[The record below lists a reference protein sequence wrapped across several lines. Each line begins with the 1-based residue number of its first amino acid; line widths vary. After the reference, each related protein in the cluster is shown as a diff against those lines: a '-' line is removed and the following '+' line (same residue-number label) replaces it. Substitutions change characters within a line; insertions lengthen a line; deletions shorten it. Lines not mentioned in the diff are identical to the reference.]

1 MAEDTVVKESKK
13 TKSRKVRLRA
23 FRIENKELSA
33 NKSPAKSLILERLE
47 NTIKVKDRCML
58 LNSEDPNQEQDLI
71 SCYETSTKSNSV
83 FCTMLRI
90 TPSSELEQVPDKL
103 FEKKDFTIDEL
114 ESSKIE
120 SLVVCKNHFYF
131 CVNDRYLITNLPL
144 RSTISSLQ
152 TYICW
157 LTKNELL
164 EFTPMIDTQNQ
175 TQLKDLSLISVKDP
189 APIQVESNEISLPP
203 PNESSQ
209 KNNVSVI
216 EEKSK
221 KIRLDEIVM
230 NAIKASLSKSSS
242 LKELMDNKIVSA
254 ELLIKFSKPRK
265 MSDEDYASILGAT
278 LKPVSDL
285 DNVTFK
291 RKDGKT
297 EVKGKDLLKTKF
309 VDIELTGTGK
319 LNEQMLF
326 QEMSR
331 YLIDIERENS
341 NS

>member
-1 MAEDTVVKESKK
+1 MAEENPKK
-13 TKSRKVRLRA
+13 QNKKAKSRKVRLRA
-23 FRIENKELSA
+23 FKIENKELSS
-33 NKSPAKSLILERLE
+33 NKSPAKGLILEKLE

-58 LNSEDPNQEQDLI
+58 LNSEDPSQEQDLI
-71 SCYETSTKSNSV
+71 SCYEISTKSNSV

-90 TPSSELEQVPDKL
+90 TPSNELEQIPDKL
-103 FEKKDFTIDEL
+103 FEKKDFTLDEL
-114 ESSKIE
+114 ESSKID

-131 CVNDRYLITNLPL
+131 CINDKYLITNLPL
-144 RSTISSLQ
+144 RTTIASLQ

-164 EFTPMIDTQNQ
+164 EFTPMIDIQNQ
-175 TQLKDLSLISVKDP
+175 TQLKDLSAISVKDSE
-189 APIQVESNEISLPP
+189 PIKLGDPLSSNDTTE
-203 PNESSQ
+203 E
-209 KNNVSVI
+209 KKHTVTVV

-221 KIRLDEIVM
+221 KIRLDHIVM
-230 NAIKASLSKSSS
+230 HAIKASLSKSSS

-265 MSDEDYASILGAT
+265 MTDGDYANILGAT

-297 EVKGKDLLKTKF
+297 EIKGKDLLKTKF
-309 VDIELTGTGK
+309 VDIELTDTGK

-331 YLIDIERENS
+331 YLIDIERENP
-341 NS
+341 NI